1 MLVTILNR
9 CLPLEMAE
17 CSLYGPPMNLNVL
30 IVTLSLV
37 ILPTI
42 FQILFNPF
50 GFEDDEENENEEEE
64 EAFTRL
70 STSNTAEGQM
80 GFSIAE
86 LEKLYK
92 T

>member
-50 GFEDDEENENEEEE
+50 DFEDDEENEDDEET
-64 EAFTRL
+64 FTRL

>member
-9 CLPLEMAE
+9 CLPLEVAK

-42 FQILFNPF
+42 FQILFDPF
-50 GFEDDEENENEEEE
+50 DFEDDEENEDEEET
-64 EAFTRL
+64 FTRL